1 MLSANFVNILG
12 IGKNSNYFCG
22 SVMLVSVVL
31 ALLREAWKWG
41 KFFRLDELPEF
52 NRSVLEVMRQPLEDR
67 IFSISKAIWTN
78 WSTDSKNELRVTSQ
92 TIVVVLTTD

>member
-1 MLSANFVNILG
+1 M
-12 IGKNSNYFCG
+12 GKLFL
-22 SVMLVSVVL
+22 M
-31 ALLREAWKWG
+31 
-41 KFFRLDELPEF
+41 DELSEF

-92 TIVVVLTTD
+92 TIVVALTTD

>member
-1 MLSANFVNILG
+1 MVVNG
-12 IGKNSNYFCG
+12 FMVNM
-22 SVMLVSVVL
+22 VLVLV
-31 ALLREAWKWG
+31 ALLLLVEALQWG
-41 KFFRLDELPEF
+41 KSFRLDELSEF

>member
-1 MLSANFVNILG
+1 MIGFLVNM
-12 IGKNSNYFCG
+12 
-22 SVMLVSVVL
+22 VLVSVELVQL
-31 ALLREAWKWG
+31 GTAKKWG
-41 KFFRLDELPEF
+41 KLFLMDELSEF

>member
-1 MLSANFVNILG
+1 MVHILVD
-12 IGKNSNYFCG
+12 FW
-22 SVMLVSVVL
+22 
-31 ALLREAWKWG
+31 ALWVTV
-41 KFFRLDELPEF
+41 RLLQWCKLFLMDELSEF

-92 TIVVVLTTD
+92 TIVVALTTD